1 MQRVILLLATMA
13 KLRTSAV
20 AAMSMFA
27 GATMALAVLGLMV
40 LGGDR
45 ALAASQVRCGE
56 TITTDTTLHSDLLN
70 CPNHGIVIG
79 ADGITLNLN
88 GHLIDGDGTP
98 AAGCDPQTEVC
109 DVGVLNKGHDG
120 VTVRGGSVRQFN
132 VGVWAGFAP
141 SLGVSHNRLLGISS
155 SGNYY
160 FDILLI
166 RGTRSLIRNCS
177 VSDSGNGAM
186 LLIFSHYVRVLH
198 NSFRHS
204 GYRVA
209 KPEAGFG
216 VFDSTDNLI
225 EHNSF
230 SGNKNSAIDMR
241 GADRNR
247 VIHNSSVRDG
257 NGIVISEHSNRN
269 VIARNH
275 IAHATE
281 EHPHHGDGIAIEHN
295 SGDHNIIEGNLV
307 VGTTGDG
314 IGVGYDDG
322 VGNVVRRNHILGAGR
337 NGIHVA
343 SVFTK
348 EPTSSNVVY
357 RNYILGAGED
367 GVHVDTK
374 AKHTDL
380 VRNHAIGAK
389 DDGLDADDATTKLT
403 GNQARHNADLG
414 IEAVRGVI
422 DGGENKA
429 SGNGDPRQCTNIFC
443 N

>member
-1 MQRVILLLATMA
+1 MQRVILLLATMAATMA

-45 ALAASQVRCGE
+45 ALAASQVSCGE

-79 ADGITLNLN
+79 ADGITLDLN

-98 AAGCDPQTEVC
+98 AAGCDPQTEDC
-109 DVGVLNKGHDG
+109 DVGVLNRGHDG
-120 VTVRGGSVRQFN
+120 VTVTGGSVRQFN
-132 VGVWAGFAP
+132 VGVLGFR
-141 SLGVSHNRLLGISS
+141 VSHNRLLGISS
-155 SGNYY
+155 SGNDY

-166 RGTRSLIRNCS
+166 RATRSLIRNCS
-177 VSDSGNGAM
+177 GSDSGHGAM
-186 LLIFSHYVRVLH
+186 FLIFSHHVQVLH

-204 GYRVA
+204 GYGVA
-209 KPEAGFG
+209 EPEAGFG

-225 EHNSF
+225 AHNSL
-230 SGNKNSAIDMR
+230 SGNKGSAIYMF

-247 VIHNSSVRDG
+247 VIHNSSVRDAD
-257 NGIVISEHSNRN
+257 GIVIKEHSDRN

-275 IAHATE
+275 IAHASD
-281 EHPHHGDGIAIEHN
+281 EHPHHGDGIGIEQN
-295 SGDHNIIEGNLV
+295 SGDHNIIEDNV
-307 VGTTGDG
+307 VLGTTGDA
-314 IGVGYDDG
+314 IGVGYDEG
-322 VGNVVRRNHILGAGR
+322 VGNVVRRNHILGAGT
-337 NGIHVA
+337 NGIHIA
-343 SVFTK
+343 SIFRRG
-348 EPTSSNVVY
+348 PTRSNVVY
-357 RNYILGAGED
+357 RNYILGAAKD
-367 GVHVDTK
+367 GVHVDNK
-374 AKHTDL
+374 VKHTRL

-422 DGGENKA
+422 DGGGNKV
-429 SGNGDPRQCTNIFC
+429 SGNGDPRQCTNIVC